1 MSSNKETDLRKQS
14 YNYRVNYTMCMI
26 RHQQYLGSFRDQVTP
41 CSALALYEHAAALQI
56 TKSIHQLESF
66 GTTRM
71 MFSSTKQSIFNR

>member
-26 RHQQYLGSFRDQVTP
+26 GHQQYLGSFRDQVTP
-41 CSALALYEHAAALQI
+41 CSALTLYEHAAALQI
-56 TKSIHQLESF
+56 TKSKHQLESF
-66 GTTRM
+66 RTTRM